1 MANCVH
7 RQISPAVRLACPQT
21 EKQVARPSPEYY
33 AHRGAFDRQR
43 AEALQAPAERQMTQ
57 S

>member
-1 MANCVH
+1 MVNCVH
-7 RQISPAVRLACPQT
+7 RQISPVVQLACPQT
-21 EKQVARPSPEYY
+21 EKQVAGPSPEYY
-33 AHRGAFDRQR
+33 AHRGAFDRHQ